1 MANRTTV
8 CTTFFSIELKGYLSL
23 VVGSMFS
30 GKTKRLIEMHQRHKR
45 EFPHKR
51 LLVVNYAGD
60 TRYNAATVLTTH
72 DGQTLPCISA
82 DTLASIMMDMMRA
95 DVILINEAQFFQDLV
110 PQVLELV
117 NELGKEVHVFGL
129 DGDFRHQRFGTLL
142 DLIPECDSVV
152 KLRAVCKQCG
162 KPDSAIFS
170 QRLTGESEQV
180 VIGSDNY
187 MPLCRKCHLMQNG
200 QSMNRNSFTT
210 ECEY

>member
-1 MANRTTV
+1 MSHRSTGN
-8 CTTFFSIELKGYLSL
+8 TTFFRVGNGYLSI

-30 GKTKRLIEMHQRHKR
+30 GKTKRLIQTHKR
-45 EFPHKR
+45 IQQEFPLKQ

-60 TRYNAATVLTTH
+60 TRYNPSTVLTTH
-72 DGQTLPCISA
+72 DGQTLDCISA
-82 DTLASIMMDMMRA
+82 ETLASIMLEMMGA

-117 NELGKEVHVFGL
+117 NEFNKEIHVFGL

-152 KLRAVCKQCG
+152 KLRAVCNQCG
-162 KPDSAIFS
+162 IEDKAIFS

-187 MPLCRKCHLMQNG
+187 MPLCRKCHLMQ
-200 QSMNRNSFTT
+200 RAIY
-210 ECEY
+210 E

>member
-1 MANRTTV
+1 MANRTPARTS
-8 CTTFFSIELKGYLSL
+8 FFSIELKGYLSL

-30 GKTKRLIEMHQRHKR
+30 GKTKRLIETHQRTER
-45 EFPHKR
+45 EFPLKR

-82 DTLASIMMDMMRA
+82 DTLASIMLDMIGA
-95 DVILINEAQFFQDLV
+95 DVILINEAQFFQDVV

-162 KPDSAIFS
+162 TPDSAIFS
-170 QRLTGESEQV
+170 QRLTGEPEQV

-187 MPLCRKCHLMQNG
+187 MPLCRKCHLMQKG
-200 QSMNRNSFTT
+200 PSP
-210 ECEY
+210 